1 MMSAFEQI
9 WASWRREYIEQLVS
23 DENRGAEVP
32 EDECV
37 LCGVLS
43 LRHDDPDRLVH
54 VGSSSAVVLNAYPY
68 TNGHVMVLPFRHVE
82 RMSDLE
88 AAERAELFE
97 LIDRS
102 VAAIELAYSP
112 DGVNFG
118 ANVGRGSGAG
128 IPGHL
133 HVHALPRW
141 EGDTNFMTT
150 IASTRVIPESP
161 DVTLERL
168 RAAFDELA

>member
-1 MMSAFEQI
+1 MSAFEQL
-9 WASWRREYIEQLVS
+9 WASWRRDYIEQLAHDKGRS
-23 DENRGAEVP
+23 ADDSEAA
-32 EDECV
+32 CV

-43 LRHDDPDRLVH
+43 LRHDDPDQLVH
-54 VGSSSAVVLNAYPY
+54 VGAAAAVVLNAYPY

-88 AAERAELFE
+88 PNERAELFE

-112 DGVNFG
+112 DGINFG

-161 DVTLERL
+161 DVSLGRL
-168 RAAFDELA
+168 RAAFDALA